1 MHLVEKIKYSIYKCI
16 TEDILTE
23 DVIITDNQMQHILD
37 RHPDTYRE
45 VIRGGKIRCNHT
57 P

>member
-1 MHLVEKIKYSIYKCI
+1 MHLVGKIKYSIYKCI

-37 RHPDTYRE
+37 RHLDTYRE
-45 VIRGGKIRCNHT
+45 VIRGGKIRCNHI

>member
-1 MHLVEKIKYSIYKCI
+1 MHLVGKIKYSIYKCI
-16 TEDILTE
+16 TEDIL
-23 DVIITDNQMQHILD
+23 TDNQMQHILD